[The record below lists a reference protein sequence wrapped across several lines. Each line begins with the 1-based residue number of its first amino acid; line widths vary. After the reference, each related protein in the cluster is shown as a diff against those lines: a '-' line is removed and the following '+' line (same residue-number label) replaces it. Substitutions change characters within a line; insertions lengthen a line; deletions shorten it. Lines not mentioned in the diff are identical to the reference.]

1 MPFFLAQSARD
12 TTFRNVMEENT
23 VLSLLESISGSDSL
37 RKKFLDALQGPVQQN
52 DVREGDATD
61 PPVVPNHPSPISGE
75 SQLAANERQP
85 GINASLGANAP
96 QSRGVSLGASV
107 LQSSGNPLGD
117 GGPQY
122 SVSEGATTIFD
133 PDSLTSEDEFTFDT
147 HQVIIDYLETHFRAS
162 LHKDVRSAMNKAHPV
177 PRTPALKVP
186 KVDGFVL
193 DHLKQRF
200 PKSRDHELGTI
211 QAALQRCAGP
221 LSCLWSELIDN
232 DLLKSED
239 SVINVH
245 DVLNVLQRTLVLLG
259 NANELVSQTRRC
271 NVLRAVDQGLEKY
284 GKEPPSNNQE
294 FLFGKEFCSQLKAQ
308 VESDKTLSQVVQLSH
323 RYKPY
328 DQKARQTTL
337 GRSKK
342 QFFRQSPAGNSGSRQ
357 GNAPP
362 PNKQSYK
369 SHFQQQPSSQ
379 APTHS
384 GRSGKS

>member
-1 MPFFLAQSARD
+1 MD
-12 TTFRNVMEENT
+12 ENT

-37 RKKFLDALQGPVQQN
+37 RKKFLDTLQGPVQQN

-122 SVSEGATTIFD
+122 SLSEGATTIFD

-211 QAALQRCAGP
+211 QSALQRCAGVP
-221 LSCLWSELIDN
+221 L
-232 DLLKSED
+232 
-239 SVINVH
+239 V
-245 DVLNVLQRTLVLLG
+245 
-259 NANELVSQTRRC
+259 
-271 NVLRAVDQGLEKY
+271 
-284 GKEPPSNNQE
+284 
-294 FLFGKEFCSQLKAQ
+294 F
-308 VESDKTLSQVVQLSH
+308 VV
-323 RYKPY
+323 
-328 DQKARQTTL
+328 AT
-337 GRSKK
+337 
-342 QFFRQSPAGNSGSRQ
+342 N
-357 GNAPP
+357 
-362 PNKQSYK
+362 
-369 SHFQQQPSSQ
+369 
-379 APTHS
+379 
-384 GRSGKS
+384 